1 MKPSVDDLL
10 DTCST
15 HSDDGLMNSVNSIQY
30 IYTCGKC

>member
-1 MKPSVDDLL
+1 MKLSIDDLL

-15 HSDDGLMNSVNSIQY
+15 YSDDGLMNCVNSIQC